1 MVQVFSC
8 TVLIMK
14 NSNELVACGW
24 NSRVTGLFTEMR
36 QQMQRKPRGE
46 LGPQGTARAGLGR
59 TCSEQPR
66 RQQRGPGGLS
76 QTEDPGSEQA
86 GRSQATFR
94 EREKGGGVARDAA
107 SVCSQLSRWG
117 GVL

>member
-46 LGPQGTARAGLGR
+46 LGPQGTACAGLGR
-59 TCSEQPR
+59 TCSEQPWH
-66 RQQRGPGGLS
+66 QRGPGGLS